1 MSSLTKTILYSLPSK
16 ITRESLVKLGNEPQY
31 LLTKVIDELGAFS
44 VELLPL
50 RENVDATLNQTF
62 SIVFDGS

>member
-1 MSSLTKTILYSLPSK
+1 M
-16 ITRESLVKLGNEPQY
+16 KLGNGPQY

-50 RENVDATLNQTF
+50 REKVEARLNQTF
-62 SIVFDGS
+62 SIIFDGS

>member
-1 MSSLTKTILYSLPSK
+1 M
-16 ITRESLVKLGNEPQY
+16 KLGNEPQY
-31 LLTKVIDELGAFS
+31 FLTKVIDELGAFS

-50 RENVDATLNQTF
+50 REKVDATLNQTF